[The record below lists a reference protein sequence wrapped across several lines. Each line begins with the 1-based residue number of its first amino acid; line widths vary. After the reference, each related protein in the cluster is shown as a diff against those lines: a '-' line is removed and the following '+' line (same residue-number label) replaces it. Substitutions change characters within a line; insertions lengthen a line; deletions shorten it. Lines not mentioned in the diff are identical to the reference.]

1 MFVEMASLI
10 IFWLGRS
17 SEECSP
23 VWSGPAWAGLGWSGL
38 VWDGQKREDTGEEYS
53 RGQRHEEATWGQLW
67 RVNVALLLPGDCL
80 VTAWHAGDDLFWIV
94 ATAAGGGWAE
104 NRGPS
109 AVLSQSAAAR
119 PQWGSWRE
127 RATVMLGVNE
137 PPRRFHSARRLY
149 ITDPYNNWWWLWSLQ
164 TSVPISSQ
172 LIPCLKALMSSQIL
186 NCECTS

>member
-23 VWSGPAWAGLGWSGL
+23 VWSGPAWAGLGWSGM
-38 VWDGQKREDTGEEYS
+38 VGTQKTLGKSTAEDS
-53 RGQRHEEATWGQLW
+53 DMKRPRGGSCVGLMW
-67 RVNVALLLPGDCL
+67 RYCCL

-149 ITDPYNNWWWLWSLQ
+149 ITDSIIIDDGYDLCRQAFQFQVNLYH
-164 TSVPISSQ
+164 V
-172 LIPCLKALMSSQIL
+172 
-186 NCECTS
+186 